1 MHLVTTYHPR
11 CWEDMLSRCSLDAER
26 LGRVRSGAHRFS
38 AASFYYGDVNS
49 SNLKRHENDKR
60 LAVLR
65 CTGHVPTQAF
75 YMQGPL
81 AQLVRVPCS

>member
-1 MHLVTTYHPR
+1 
-11 CWEDMLSRCSLDAER
+11 MLSRCSLDAER
-26 LGRVRSGAHRFS
+26 LGRVIGVALHQS
-38 AASFYYGDVNS
+38 ATSFYYGDVNS

-60 LAVLR
+60 LAVLI

-75 YMQGPL
+75 YIQGPL